1 MTLSSRRARLWQI
14 LNTPA
19 PGDRWAAA
27 TSIVLIALIT
37 LNLAAVI
44 VGTVHSVALR
54 YGPWLDAF
62 EAFSVALF
70 SLEYLAR
77 LWSCT
82 SQPLYARAGLGR
94 LRYFFSP
101 LALIDLI
108 AVLPYFLSFL
118 AVDMRF
124 LRALRMLRL
133 LRIAKLGRYSE
144 TLALFARVM
153 RHKKEELV
161 ITSLL
166 MLILIILSASLM
178 YFAEHEA
185 QPDKFPDIP
194 TTAWWAVVTL
204 TTVGYGDV
212 FPVTGLGKLF
222 ASFVAIFGI
231 AMFALPAGILG
242 ASFSEEMR
250 RDKPAAKACPHC
262 GQPLD

>member
-1 MTLSSRRARLWQI
+1 MTLAVSRPRLWQ
-14 LNTPA
+14 LLDTPE
-19 PGDRWAAA
+19 PGDRRAALVG
-27 TSIVLIALIT
+27 SFLVVLIT

-44 VGTVHSVALR
+44 LGTVHSVALR
-54 YGPWLDAF
+54 YGVWLDAF
-62 EAFSVALF
+62 ETFSVMVF

-82 SQPLYARAGLGR
+82 SKPAYARPILGR

-101 LALIDLI
+101 LALVDLI
-108 AVLPYFLSFL
+108 AVLPYFLGFL

-124 LRALRMLRL
+124 LRVLRLLRL
-133 LRIAKLGRYSE
+133 LRIAKFGRYSE
-144 TLALFARVM
+144 ALALFGRVM
-153 RHKKEELV
+153 RHKKEELLL
-161 ITSLL
+161 TGLL
-166 MLILIILSASLM
+166 MMILIILSASLM
-178 YFAEHEA
+178 YFAEHDA

-250 RDKPAAKACPHC
+250 RDQSAKVCPHC
-262 GQPLD
+262 GQALD

>member
-1 MTLSSRRARLWQI
+1 MTLSARRARLWQI
-14 LNTPA
+14 LDTPE
-19 PGDRWAAA
+19 PGDRRA
-27 TSIVLIALIT
+27 TVTSTVLIVLIA

-44 VGTVHSVALR
+44 FGTVHSVALR
-54 YGPWLDAF
+54 YGAWLEAF
-62 EAFSVALF
+62 EAFSVAVF

-77 LWSCT
+77 LWACR
-82 SQPLYARAGLGR
+82 SQPVYARPVLGR
-94 LRYFFSP
+94 LRYFLSP
-101 LALIDLI
+101 LALVDLL
-108 AVLPYFLSFL
+108 AVLPYFLGFL

-124 LRALRMLRL
+124 LRALRLLRL
-133 LRIAKLGRYSE
+133 LRIAKFGRYSE
-144 TLALFARVM
+144 TLALFGRVM
-153 RHKKEELV
+153 RHKKEELA

-178 YFAEHEA
+178 YFAEHDA
-185 QPDKFPDIP
+185 QPDQFPDIP

-212 FPVTGLGKLF
+212 YPVTGLGKLF

-250 RDKPAAKACPHC
+250 RDRPGKTCPHC
-262 GQPLD
+262 GKTLE

>member
-1 MTLSSRRARLWQI
+1 MIQARARLWQI
-14 LNTPA
+14 LDTPA
-19 PGDRWAAA
+19 AGDRWAAT
-27 TSIVLIALIT
+27 TSVALIVLIG

-44 VGTVHSVALR
+44 LGTVQSVAAR
-54 YGPWLDAF
+54 YGAWLDAF
-62 EAFSVALF
+62 ETFSVALF

-82 SQPLYARAGLGR
+82 SQPAYARPVLGR
-94 LRYFFSP
+94 LRYFFTP

-118 AVDMRF
+118 ALDMRF
-124 LRALRMLRL
+124 LRALRLLRL
-133 LRIAKLGRYSE
+133 LRIAKFGRYSE

-166 MLILIILSASLM
+166 MGILIILSASLM
-178 YFAEHEA
+178 YFAEHDA

-212 FPVTGLGKLF
+212 FPITGLGKLF

-250 RDKPAAKACPHC
+250 RDRPDKVCPHC
-262 GQPLD
+262 GKPLE

>member
-1 MTLSSRRARLWQI
+1 MTQPSWRARVWQ
-14 LNTPA
+14 LLDAPG
-19 PGDRWAAA
+19 PGDRWAAR
-27 TSIVLIALIT
+27 TSAVLIALIT

-62 EAFSVALF
+62 ETFSVALF

-133 LRIAKLGRYSE
+133 LRIAKFGRYSE

-222 ASFVAIFGI
+222 ASCVAIFGI

>member
-1 MTLSSRRARLWQI
+1 MNRSRLWQ
-14 LNTPA
+14 LLDTPE
-19 PGDRWAAA
+19 PGDRQAAGIG
-27 TSIVLIALIT
+27 SFLIVLIT

-44 VGTVHSVALR
+44 IGTVRGIHEH
-54 YGPWLDAF
+54 YGAWLDAF
-62 EAFSVALF
+62 ETFSVVVF

-77 LWSCT
+77 LWACT
-82 SQPLYARAGLGR
+82 SQPVYARPVLGR
-94 LRYFFSP
+94 LRYFLSP
-101 LALIDLI
+101 LALVDLI
-108 AVLPYFLSFL
+108 AVLPYFLGFL

-124 LRALRMLRL
+124 LRALRLLRL
-133 LRIAKLGRYSE
+133 FRIAKFGRYSE
-144 TLALFARVM
+144 TLALFGRVM

-178 YFAEHEA
+178 YFAEHDA

-250 RDKPAAKACPHC
+250 RDKRCPHC
-262 GQPLD
+262 GEPLE

>member
-1 MTLSSRRARLWQI
+1 MFKRHRLWQ
-14 LNTPA
+14 LLDTPEA
-19 PGDRWAAA
+19 GDRLALA
-27 TSIVLIALIT
+27 TSLFFIVLIS

-44 VGTVHSVALR
+44 LGTVREVATR
-54 YGPWLDAF
+54 FGPWLDAF

-77 LWSCT
+77 LWSCA
-82 SQPLYARAGLGR
+82 SQPAYARPLLGR
-94 LRYFFSP
+94 LRYAFSP
-101 LALIDLI
+101 LALVDLL

-124 LRALRMLRL
+124 LRALRLLRL

-144 TLALFARVM
+144 ALALFGRVM
-153 RHKKEELV
+153 RHKKEELL

-166 MLILIILSASLM
+166 MLVLIVLSASLM

-194 TTAWWAVVTL
+194 STAWWAVVTL

-212 FPVTGLGKLF
+212 FPITGLGKLF

-250 RDKPAAKACPHC
+250 RERPARVCPHC
-262 GQPLD
+262 GQPLE

>member
-1 MTLSSRRARLWQI
+1 MTGTARRARLWQI
-14 LNTPA
+14 LDTPE
-19 PGDRWAAA
+19 PGDRWAGA
-27 TSIVLIALIT
+27 TSMLLIVLIAL
-37 LNLAAVI
+37 NLSAVI
-44 VGTVHSVALR
+44 IGTVQSVVTR

-62 EAFSVALF
+62 ETFSVAVF

-77 LWSCT
+77 FWACT
-82 SQPLYARAGLGR
+82 SQPVYARPVLGR
-94 LRYFFSP
+94 LRYAFSP
-101 LALIDLI
+101 LALVDLI
-108 AVLPYFLSFL
+108 AVLPYFLSFM

-124 LRALRMLRL
+124 LRALRLLRL
-133 LRIAKLGRYSE
+133 LRIAKFGRYSE
-144 TLALFARVM
+144 TLALFGRVM

-178 YFAEHEA
+178 YFAEHDA
-185 QPDKFPDIP
+185 QPEKFPDIP

-250 RDKPAAKACPHC
+250 RERRCPHC
-262 GQPLD
+262 GESLE